1 MPILFV
7 VIGVALLLLLMVRF
21 KLNGFIALILVALA
35 VGVMQGMPV
44 NKVITSIKAG
54 VGGTL
59 GSLALI
65 MGFGAMLGKLLADC
79 GGAQRIATTL
89 INKFGKDHIQWAVVL
104 TGFTVG
110 FALFYEV
117 GFVLLLPLVLSIAAA
132 ARVPLLFVGVP
143 MAASL
148 SVTHGFLP
156 PHPGPTAIATLFH
169 ADMGKTLLY
178 GTLLGIP
185 TVILAGPVFARFLKG
200 IDKPVPQG
208 LYNPKSFSEAEM
220 PTFAVS
226 VWTALVPVVLMA
238 VRAVAEMV
246 LPKGH
251 VLLPYAEFFG
261 DPIMA
266 TLIAVLIAIFTF
278 GLNRGRTMEQI
289 TDTLGDSIKIIAM
302 MLLII
307 GGGGAFKQVLV
318 DSGVDKYIASL
329 MEGSSVSP
337 ILMAWSIAAALRLAL
352 GSATVAAITAGGIVA
367 PIIVT
372 TGVSPELMVIAVG
385 SGSVIFSHVND
396 PGFWLFKEYFNLSI
410 GETLRSWSVLETII
424 AVCGLAGCLLL
435 QMALG

>member
-1 MPILFV
+1 MPLIIVAL
-7 VIGVALLLLLMVRF
+7 GVALLLLLMIRF

-35 VGVMQGMPV
+35 VGLLQGMPV
-44 NKVITSIKAG
+44 DKVVASIKAG

-65 MGFGAMLGKLLADC
+65 MGFGAMLGKMLADC

-89 INKFGKDHIQWAVVL
+89 IDKFGQKYIQWAVVL

-117 GFVLLLPLVLSIAAA
+117 GFVLLLPLVFTIAAK
-132 ARVPLLFVGVP
+132 ARVPLLYVGVP

-156 PHPGPTAIATLFH
+156 PHPGPTAIATIFH

-178 GTLLGIP
+178 GTLLAIP
-185 TVILAGPVFARFLKG
+185 TVILAGPVYARFLKK
-200 IDKPVPQG
+200 IDKPIPEG
-208 LYNPKSFSEAEM
+208 LYNAKTFTEAEM
-220 PTFAVS
+220 PSFGVS
-226 VWTALVPVVLMA
+226 VWTSLVPVILMA
-238 VRAVAEMV
+238 GRAIAEMI

-251 VLLPYAEFFG
+251 PVLAYAEFFG
-261 DPIMA
+261 DPVMA

-278 GLNRGRTMEQI
+278 GLNRGRSMDQI
-289 TDTLGDSIKIIAM
+289 TDTITSSIKIIAM

-318 DSGVDKYIASL
+318 DSGVDKYIAAMMHSTNL
-329 MEGSSVSP
+329 SP
-337 ILMAWSIAAALRLAL
+337 LFMAWSIAAVLRIAL
-352 GSATVAAITAGGIVA
+352 GSATVAAITAGGIAA
-367 PIIVT
+367 PLIAT

-410 GETLRSWSVLETII
+410 GETMKSWSALETII
-424 AVCGLAGCLLL
+424 AVCGLIGCLLL
-435 QMALG
+435 GMVI

>member
-1 MPILFV
+1 MPLVIV
-7 VIGVALLLLLMVRF
+7 AIGVVLLLLLMIRF

-44 NKVITSIKAG
+44 NKVVGSIKAG

-79 GGAQRIATTL
+79 GGAQRIATTM
-89 INKFGKDHIQWAVVL
+89 IAKFGTRYIQWAVVL

-117 GFVLLLPLVLSIAAA
+117 GFVLLLPLVLTIAAS
-132 ARVPLLFVGVP
+132 ARVPLLYVGVP
-143 MAASL
+143 MAAAL

-169 ADMGKTLLY
+169 ADMGKTLLF

-185 TVILAGPVFARFLKG
+185 TVILAGPVYTRFLKS
-200 IDKPVPQG
+200 IDKPIPEG
-208 LYNPKSFSEAEM
+208 LYNKKTFTEAEM
-220 PTFAVS
+220 PSFGVS
-226 VWTALVPVVLMA
+226 VWTSLVPVILMA
-238 VRAVAEMV
+238 LRAVAEMV

-251 VLLPYAEFFG
+251 PLLGYAEFFG
-261 DPIMA
+261 DPIIA
-266 TLIAVLIAIFTF
+266 TLIAVLIALFTF
-278 GLNRGRTMEQI
+278 GLNRGRTMDEVMG
-289 TDTLGDSIKIIAM
+289 TLTDSIKIIAM

-318 DSGVDKYIASL
+318 DSGVDKYIAGL
-329 MEGSSVSP
+329 MEGSNISP
-337 ILMAWSIAAALRLAL
+337 ILMAWSIAAALRIAL

-367 PIIVT
+367 PIIAT

-396 PGFWLFKEYFNLSI
+396 PGFWLFKEYFNLTIS
-410 GETLRSWSVLETII
+410 ETMRSWSGLETVI
-424 AVCGLAGCLLL
+424 AVCGLIGCLLL
-435 QMALG
+435 QMVV

>member
-1 MPILFV
+1 MPL
-7 VIGVALLLLLMVRF
+7 VIVAVGVALLLVLMIRF

-44 NKVITSIKAG
+44 QKVMTSIKNG

-89 INKFGKDHIQWAVVL
+89 IQRFGRKHIQWAIVL

-117 GFVLLLPLVLSIAAA
+117 GFVLLLPLVFSIVAS
-132 ARVPLLFVGVP
+132 ARIPLLYAGVP
-143 MAASL
+143 MAAAL

-156 PHPGPTAIATLFH
+156 PHPGPTAIASLFH

-185 TVILAGPVFARFLKG
+185 TVILAGPVYARFLKK
-200 IDKPVPQG
+200 IDKPIPEG
-208 LYNPKSFSEAEM
+208 LYNPKQFTEEEM
-220 PTFAVS
+220 PGFAVS
-226 VWTALVPVVLMA
+226 VMTALVPVILMA
-238 VRAVAEMV
+238 LRAVAEMI

-251 VLLPYAEFFG
+251 ALLPYAEFFG
-261 DPIMA
+261 DPVMA

-278 GLNRGRTMEQI
+278 GLNRGRSMDEVMGTI
-289 TDTLGDSIKIIAM
+289 TDSIKIIAM
-302 MLLII
+302 MLLIL

-318 DSGVDKYIASL
+318 DSGVDKYIAG
-329 MEGSSVSP
+329 MMHGSSVSP
-337 ILMAWSIAAALRLAL
+337 LLLGWLIAAVLRLAL
-352 GSATVAAITAGGIVA
+352 GSATVAALTAGGIVA
-367 PIIVT
+367 PIIAT
-372 TGVSPELMVIAVG
+372 SGVSPELMVIAVG

-410 GETLRSWSVLETII
+410 PETLKSWSALETII
-424 AVCGLAGCLLL
+424 AVCGLVGTLLL
-435 QMALG
+435 SYVV

>member
-1 MPILFV
+1 MPLLYV
-7 VIGVALLLLLMVRF
+7 AIGVALLLLLMIRF

-89 INKFGKDHIQWAVVL
+89 IEKFGTKHIQWALVL
-104 TGFTVG
+104 TGFIVG

-117 GFVLLLPLVLSIAAA
+117 GFVLMLPLVFSVAAS
-132 ARVPLLFVGVP
+132 ARVPLLYVGVP
-143 MAASL
+143 MAAAL

-156 PHPGPTAIATLFH
+156 PHPGPTAIATLFN
-169 ADMGKTLLY
+169 ADMGKTLLF

-185 TVILAGPVFARFLKG
+185 TVILAGPVYARFLKN
-200 IDKPVPQG
+200 IDKPIPQG
-208 LYNPKSFSEAEM
+208 LYNPKTFTEAEM
-220 PTFAVS
+220 PSFGVS

-238 VRAVAEMV
+238 LRAVAEML

-261 DPIMA
+261 DPVMA

-278 GLNRGRTMEQI
+278 GLNRGRTMEQVM
-289 TDTLGDSIKIIAM
+289 DTLTDSIKIIAM

-318 DSGVDKYIASL
+318 DSGVDKYIASMMHSTQL
-329 MEGSSVSP
+329 SP
-337 ILMAWSIAAALRLAL
+337 IFMAWSIAAVLRIAL

-367 PIIVT
+367 PLIVT
-372 TGVSPELMVIAVG
+372 SGASPELMVIAVG

-396 PGFWLFKEYFNLSI
+396 PGFWLFKEYFNLTI
-410 GETLRSWSVLETII
+410 GETIRSWSALETII
-424 AVCGLAGCLLL
+424 SVCGLVGCLLL
-435 QMALG
+435 SWVI

>member
-1 MPILFV
+1 MPL
-7 VIGVALLLLLMVRF
+7 VIVAVGVALLLVLMIRF

-44 NKVITSIKAG
+44 QKVMTSIKNG

-89 INKFGKDHIQWAVVL
+89 IQRFGRKHIQWAIVL

-117 GFVLLLPLVLSIAAA
+117 GFVLLLPLVFSIVAS
-132 ARVPLLFVGVP
+132 ARIPLLYAGVP
-143 MAASL
+143 MAAAL

-156 PHPGPTAIATLFH
+156 PHPGPTAIASLFH

-185 TVILAGPVFARFLKG
+185 TVILAGPVYARFLKK
-200 IDKPVPQG
+200 IDKPIPEG
-208 LYNPKSFSEAEM
+208 LYNPKQFTEEEM
-220 PTFAVS
+220 PGFAVS
-226 VWTALVPVVLMA
+226 VMTALVPVILMA
-238 VRAVAEMV
+238 LRAVAEMI

-251 VLLPYAEFFG
+251 ALLSYAEFFG
-261 DPIMA
+261 DPVMA

-278 GLNRGRTMEQI
+278 GLNRGRSMDEVMGTI
-289 TDTLGDSIKIIAM
+289 TDSIKIIAM
-302 MLLII
+302 MLLIL

-318 DSGVDKYIASL
+318 DSGVDKYIAG
-329 MEGSSVSP
+329 MMHGSSVSP
-337 ILMAWSIAAALRLAL
+337 LLLGWLIAAVLRLAL
-352 GSATVAAITAGGIVA
+352 GSATVAALTAGGIVA
-367 PIIVT
+367 PIIAT
-372 TGVSPELMVIAVG
+372 SGVSPELMVIAVG

-410 GETLRSWSVLETII
+410 PETLKSWSALETII
-424 AVCGLAGCLLL
+424 AVCGLVGTLLL
-435 QMALG
+435 SYMV

>member
-1 MPILFV
+1 MPLVIV
-7 VIGVALLLLLMVRF
+7 AIGVVLLLLLMIRF

-44 NKVITSIKAG
+44 NKVVGSIKAG

-79 GGAQRIATTL
+79 GGAQRIATTM
-89 INKFGKDHIQWAVVL
+89 IAKFGTRYIQWAVVL

-117 GFVLLLPLVLSIAAA
+117 GFVLLLPLVLTIAAS
-132 ARVPLLFVGVP
+132 ARVPLLYVGVP
-143 MAASL
+143 MAAAL

-169 ADMGKTLLY
+169 ADMGKTLLF

-185 TVILAGPVFARFLKG
+185 TVILAGPVYTRFLKS
-200 IDKPVPQG
+200 IDKPIPEG
-208 LYNPKSFSEAEM
+208 LYNKKTFTEAEM
-220 PTFAVS
+220 PGFGVS
-226 VWTALVPVVLMA
+226 VWTSLVPVILMA
-238 VRAVAEMV
+238 LRAVAEMV

-251 VLLPYAEFFG
+251 SLLAYAEFFG
-261 DPIMA
+261 DPIIA
-266 TLIAVLIAIFTF
+266 TLIAVLIALFTF
-278 GLNRGRTMEQI
+278 GLNRGRTMDEVMG
-289 TDTLGDSIKIIAM
+289 TLTDSIKIIAM

-318 DSGVDKYIASL
+318 DSGVDKYIAGL
-329 MEGSSVSP
+329 MEGSTISP
-337 ILMAWSIAAALRLAL
+337 ILMAWSIAAALRIAL

-367 PIIVT
+367 PIIAT

-396 PGFWLFKEYFNLSI
+396 PGFWLFKEYFNLTI
-410 GETLRSWSVLETII
+410 GETMRSWSGLETVI
-424 AVCGLAGCLLL
+424 AVCGLIGCLLL
-435 QMALG
+435 QMVV

>member
-1 MPILFV
+1 MPL
-7 VIGVALLLLLMVRF
+7 VIVAVGVALLLVLMIRF

-35 VGVMQGMPV
+35 VGIMQGMPV
-44 NKVITSIKAG
+44 QKVMTSIKNG

-89 INKFGKDHIQWAVVL
+89 IHRFGRKHIQWAIVL

-117 GFVLLLPLVLSIAAA
+117 GFVLLLPLVFSIVAS
-132 ARVPLLFVGVP
+132 ARIPLLYAGVP
-143 MAASL
+143 MAAAL

-156 PHPGPTAIATLFH
+156 PHPGPTAIASLFH

-185 TVILAGPVFARFLKG
+185 TVILAGPVYARFLKK
-200 IDKPVPQG
+200 IDKPVPEG
-208 LYNPKSFSEAEM
+208 LYNPKQFTEQEM
-220 PTFAVS
+220 PSFLVS
-226 VWTALVPVVLMA
+226 VMTALVPVILMA
-238 VRAVAEMV
+238 LRAVAEMV

-251 VLLPYAEFFG
+251 ALLPYAEFFG
-261 DPIMA
+261 DPVMA

-278 GLNRGRTMEQI
+278 GLNRGRSMDEVMGTI
-289 TDTLGDSIKIIAM
+289 TDSIKIIAM
-302 MLLII
+302 MLLIL

-318 DSGVDKYIASL
+318 DSGVDKYIAG
-329 MEGSSVSP
+329 MMHGSSVSP
-337 ILMAWSIAAALRLAL
+337 LLLGWLIAAVLRLAL
-352 GSATVAAITAGGIVA
+352 GSATVAALTAGGIVA
-367 PIIVT
+367 PIIAT
-372 TGVSPELMVIAVG
+372 SGVSPELMVIAVG

-410 GETLRSWSVLETII
+410 PETLKSWSALETII
-424 AVCGLAGCLLL
+424 AVCGLAGTLLL
-435 QMALG
+435 SYVV

>member
-1 MPILFV
+1 MPLVIV
-7 VIGVALLLLLMVRF
+7 AIGVVLLLLLMIRF

-44 NKVITSIKAG
+44 NKVVGSIKAG

-79 GGAQRIATTL
+79 GGAQRIATTM
-89 INKFGKDHIQWAVVL
+89 IAKFGTRYIQWAVVL

-117 GFVLLLPLVLSIAAA
+117 GFVLLLPLVLTIAAS
-132 ARVPLLFVGVP
+132 ARVPLLYVGVP
-143 MAASL
+143 MAAAL

-169 ADMGKTLLY
+169 ADMGKTLLF

-185 TVILAGPVFARFLKG
+185 TVILAGPVYTRFLKS
-200 IDKPVPQG
+200 IDKPIPEG
-208 LYNPKSFSEAEM
+208 LYNKKTFTEAEM
-220 PTFAVS
+220 PSFGVS
-226 VWTALVPVVLMA
+226 VWTSLVPVILMA
-238 VRAVAEMV
+238 LRAVAEMM

-251 VLLPYAEFFG
+251 PLLVYAEFFG
-261 DPIMA
+261 DPIIA
-266 TLIAVLIAIFTF
+266 TLIAVLIALFTF
-278 GLNRGRTMEQI
+278 GLNRGRTMDEVMG
-289 TDTLGDSIKIIAM
+289 TLTDSIKIIAM

-318 DSGVDKYIASL
+318 DSGVDKYIAGL
-329 MEGSSVSP
+329 MEGSNISP
-337 ILMAWSIAAALRLAL
+337 ILMAWSIAAALRIAL

-367 PIIVT
+367 PIIAT

-396 PGFWLFKEYFNLSI
+396 PGFWLFKEYFNLTIS
-410 GETLRSWSVLETII
+410 ETMRSWSGLETVI
-424 AVCGLAGCLLL
+424 AVCGLIGCLLL
-435 QMALG
+435 QMVV

>member
-1 MPILFV
+1 MPL
-7 VIGVALLLLLMVRF
+7 VIVAVGVALLLVLMIRF

-35 VGVMQGMPV
+35 VGIMQGMPV
-44 NKVITSIKAG
+44 QKVMTSIKNG

-59 GSLALI
+59 GTLALI

-89 INKFGKDHIQWAVVL
+89 INRFGRKHIQWAIVL

-117 GFVLLLPLVLSIAAA
+117 GFVLLLPLVFSIVAS
-132 ARVPLLFVGVP
+132 ARIPLLYAGVP
-143 MAASL
+143 MAAAL

-156 PHPGPTAIATLFH
+156 PHPGPTAIASLFH

-185 TVILAGPVFARFLKG
+185 TVILAGPVYARFLKK
-200 IDKPVPQG
+200 IDKPIPEG
-208 LYNPKSFSEAEM
+208 LYNPKQFTEQEM
-220 PTFAVS
+220 PSFVVS
-226 VWTALVPVVLMA
+226 VMTALVPVILMA
-238 VRAVAEMV
+238 LRAVAEMV

-251 VLLPYAEFFG
+251 ALLPYAEFFG
-261 DPIMA
+261 DPVMA

-278 GLNRGRTMEQI
+278 GLNRGRSMDEVMGTI
-289 TDTLGDSIKIIAM
+289 TDSIKIIAM
-302 MLLII
+302 MLLIL

-318 DSGVDKYIASL
+318 DSGVDKYIAG
-329 MEGSSVSP
+329 MMNGSSVSP
-337 ILMAWSIAAALRLAL
+337 LLLGWLIAAVLRLAL
-352 GSATVAAITAGGIVA
+352 GSATVAALTAGGIVA
-367 PIIVT
+367 PIIAT
-372 TGVSPELMVIAVG
+372 SGVSPELMVIAVG

-410 GETLRSWSVLETII
+410 PETLKSWSALETII
-424 AVCGLAGCLLL
+424 AVCGLVGTLLL
-435 QMALG
+435 SYVV

>member
-1 MPILFV
+1 MPLLYV
-7 VIGVALLLLLMVRF
+7 AIGVALLLLLMIRF

-89 INKFGKDHIQWAVVL
+89 IEKFGTKHIQWALVL
-104 TGFTVG
+104 TGFIVG

-117 GFVLLLPLVLSIAAA
+117 GFVLMLPLVFSVAAS
-132 ARVPLLFVGVP
+132 ARVPLLYVGVP
-143 MAASL
+143 MAAAL

-156 PHPGPTAIATLFH
+156 PHPGPTAIATLFN
-169 ADMGKTLLY
+169 ADMGKTLLF

-185 TVILAGPVFARFLKG
+185 TVILAGPVYARFLKN
-200 IDKPVPQG
+200 IDKPIPQG
-208 LYNPKSFSEAEM
+208 LYNPKTFTEAEM
-220 PTFAVS
+220 PSFGVS

-238 VRAVAEMV
+238 LRAVAEML

-261 DPIMA
+261 DPVMA

-278 GLNRGRTMEQI
+278 GLNRGRTMEEVM
-289 TDTLGDSIKIIAM
+289 DTLTDSIKIIAM

-318 DSGVDKYIASL
+318 DSGVDKYIASMMHSTQL
-329 MEGSSVSP
+329 SP
-337 ILMAWSIAAALRLAL
+337 IFMAWSIAAVLRIAL

-367 PIIVT
+367 PLIVT
-372 TGVSPELMVIAVG
+372 SGASPELMVIAVG

-396 PGFWLFKEYFNLSI
+396 PGFWLFKEYFNLTI
-410 GETLRSWSVLETII
+410 GETIRSWSALETII
-424 AVCGLAGCLLL
+424 SVCGLVGCLLL
-435 QMALG
+435 SWMI